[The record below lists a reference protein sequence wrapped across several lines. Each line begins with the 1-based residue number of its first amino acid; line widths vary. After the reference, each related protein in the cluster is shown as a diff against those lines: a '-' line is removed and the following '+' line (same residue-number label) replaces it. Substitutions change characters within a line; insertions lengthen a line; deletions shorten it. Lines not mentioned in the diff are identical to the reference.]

1 MGTYTST
8 TLANPL
14 EPETKIPQLQRLLWD
29 VFSVTETRVREAP
42 DHVVDFRGQITQASS
57 QVHTTINS
65 RFNDLGYTAF
75 LYRDN
80 NADVIQAVEGVV
92 KPKPAQVWINLLLL
106 ALTIITTL
114 MAGAVIAGVRV
125 GSLEIFARQ
134 PELLLRGIPFGASL
148 LLILG
153 IHEMGHYVAGKLH
166 KAAVTLPYF
175 IPVPPFGALPL
186 GTLGAFIQLR
196 SPIQN
201 RRALFDIGLAG
212 PIAGLVI
219 AIGGFV
225 YGLTIARVIP
235 ASSGITL
242 GRSIFTQFVIGLI
255 HPDAVRS
262 GFGVETNPFLLA
274 GWFGLFVTVI
284 NLLTIGQLD
293 GGHILYAVLGR
304 CARSFGIATI
314 VGLLALGY
322 FTQSP
327 TWTLWGFLGLVFGIN
342 HAPPLDDITPLDP
355 PRKLIAII
363 TFIIFVLIFVPTPF
377 R

>member
-1 MGTYTST
+1 MSTYTST
-8 TLANPL
+8 TWQNPS
-14 EPETKIPQLQRLLWD
+14 EAETKIPQLQRLLWD

-42 DHVVDFRGQITQASS
+42 DHVVDFRGRITQAPSY
-57 QVHTTINS
+57 VHSTING

-75 LYRDN
+75 LFRDN
-80 NADVIQAVEGVV
+80 NADVIQAIEGVV
-92 KPKPAQVWINLLLL
+92 KPTPAKVWINLLLL
-106 ALTIITTL
+106 VLTIITTL

-125 GSLEIFARQ
+125 GTLEIFARQ

-153 IHEMGHYVAGKLH
+153 IHEMGHYFAGRLH

-212 PIAGLVI
+212 PIAGLVV
-219 AIGGFV
+219 AMAVFV
-225 YGLTIARVIP
+225 YGLTVEPTNTSRIL
-235 ASSGITL
+235 L
-242 GRSIFTQFVIGLI
+242 GRSIFTQFVTGLI
-255 HPDAVRS
+255 HPGAVRS
-262 GFGVETNPFLLA
+262 GFDVGTNPFLLA

-284 NLLTIGQLD
+284 NLLPIGQLD

-304 CARSFGIATI
+304 YARLFGIATI

-327 TWTLWGFLGLVFGIN
+327 TWTLWGFLGLAFGIN